1 MLPLSAVVNGD
12 MMFKTSLWRITACLV
27 LLMAQT
33 AFAQECDPSVK
44 STEDSSLQYR
54 VRKNR
59 CEGLYDSITSRRP
72 SGLDVVGVTIGLFQ
86 FALERKEVI
95 EVSSPIVADQPV
107 NVRVVGIPPQTYFR
121 LDAQLAPGKT
131 LLWPVNDV
139 LLPAKLYASQIGVYG
154 WIGASNGEET
164 YVPVSAVGQ
173 SLGSHN
179 DAVIRLILR
188 ATENVEK
195 VQWRYAD
202 AVGGACETLPSNYAR
217 LSQSSYFSGQP
228 ITIELPSSGS
238 RELCVDVA
246 ASSPSGWLKRLV
258 RVRVGR

>member
-1 MLPLSAVVNGD
+1 MLPLSPVVRGD
-12 MMFKTSLWRITACLV
+12 MMFEKSLWRITACV
-27 LLMAQT
+27 VVLMAQT
-33 AFAQECDPSVK
+33 ALAQECDPSVT
-44 STEDSSLQYR
+44 SNEDSSLRYR
-54 VRKNR
+54 ARKNR
-59 CEGLYDSITSRRP
+59 CEGLYDSSS
-72 SGLDVVGVTIGLFQ
+72 SGPGGLGVVGVTIGVFQ
-86 FALERKEVI
+86 FALEKKEVI
-95 EVSSPIVADQPV
+95 EISSPIVADQPV
-107 NVRVVGIPPQTYFR
+107 NVRVVGIPPQTYYR

-154 WIGASNGEET
+154 WLGAGNREEA

-173 SLGSHN
+173 SLGSPN

-188 ATENVEK
+188 ATENVER

-202 AVGGACETLPSNYAR
+202 AVDGVCEALPSNYIR
-217 LSQSSYFSGQP
+217 HPQPSYFSGQP
-228 ITIELPSSGS
+228 ITIELPSSRS

-246 ASSPSGWLKRLV
+246 ASSRSGWLKRLV